1 MVAGKK
7 RIGKK
12 FVVSELLLTFAVLN
26 EKNVNNNSNYLNKM
40 TKKTMVALLLAL
52 LSAVGMNAAQPEMP
66 WQNGKLTVKGRYL
79 AHENGTPFFW
89 QGETGWLLP
98 ELHHERTKGNLCP
111 DTGRQNMRPE

>member
-40 TKKTMVALLLAL
+40 TKKTKEQKEISAQTLA
-52 LSAVGMNAAQPEMP
+52 
-66 WQNGKLTVKGRYL
+66 GKTRDLN
-79 AHENGTPFFW
+79 E
-89 QGETGWLLP
+89 
-98 ELHHERTKGNLCP
+98 
-111 DTGRQNMRPE
+111 